1 MFNCFIRTSYR
12 IYSFRK
18 LVHKRLVMTQ
28 TERIIKHLKEH
39 GSITPLEAIKEYG
52 ITRLGARIWDLR
64 DLGYDIETQ
73 TETSKNRF
81 GDKTSYAKYVLKG
94 GVKNESVS
102 RH

>member
-1 MFNCFIRTSYR
+1 
-12 IYSFRK
+12 
-18 LVHKRLVMTQ
+18 MTQ
-28 TERIIKHLKEH
+28 TERVIKHLKEH
-39 GSITPLEAIKEYG
+39 GS

-94 GVKNESVS
+94 EAKK
-102 RH
+102 

>member
-1 MFNCFIRTSYR
+1 
-12 IYSFRK
+12 
-18 LVHKRLVMTQ
+18 MTQ
-28 TERIIKHLKEH
+28 TERVIKHL
-39 GSITPLEAIKEYG
+39 KEYG

-94 GVKNESVS
+94 EVKNESVS

>member
-1 MFNCFIRTSYR
+1 
-12 IYSFRK
+12 
-18 LVHKRLVMTQ
+18 MTQ
-28 TERIIKHLKEH
+28 TERVIKHLKEH
-39 GSITPLEAIKEYG
+39 GSITPSEAIKEYG

-81 GDKTSYAKYVLKG
+81 RDKTSYARYVLKG

-102 RH
+102 RHR

>member
-1 MFNCFIRTSYR
+1 MLITFILGFVGFHGNSQ
-12 IYSFRK
+12 
-18 LVHKRLVMTQ
+18 LVYQKPMTQ
-28 TERIIKHLKEH
+28 TERVIKHLKEY

-94 GVKNESVS
+94 GAKNESVS

>member
-1 MFNCFIRTSYR
+1 
-12 IYSFRK
+12 
-18 LVHKRLVMTQ
+18 MTQ
-28 TERIIKHLKEH
+28 TERVIKHLKEY

-64 DLGYDIETQ
+64 DLEYDIETQ

-81 GDKTSYAKYVLKG
+81 GDNTSYAKYVLKED
-94 GVKNESVS
+94 VKNESLP

>member
-1 MFNCFIRTSYR
+1 
-12 IYSFRK
+12 
-18 LVHKRLVMTQ
+18 MTQ
-28 TERIIKHLKEH
+28 TERVIKHLKEY
-39 GSITPLEAIKEYG
+39 GSITPLEAIRAYG

-81 GDKTSYAKYVLKG
+81 GDKTPYAKYVLKG
-94 GVKNESVS
+94 WVKNESVS

>member
-1 MFNCFIRTSYR
+1 
-12 IYSFRK
+12 
-18 LVHKRLVMTQ
+18 MTQ
-28 TERIIKHLKEH
+28 TERVIKHLKEY
-39 GSITPLEAIKEYG
+39 GSITPLEAIREYG

-94 GVKNESVS
+94 GVINVNLSDTK
-102 RH
+102 R

>member
-1 MFNCFIRTSYR
+1 MLITFILGFVGFHGNSQLV
-12 IYSFRK
+12 YS
-18 LVHKRLVMTQ
+18 LPMTQ
-28 TERIIKHLKEH
+28 TERVIKHLKEY
-39 GSITPLEAIKEYG
+39 GSITPLEAIREYG

-94 GVKNESVS
+94 GAKNEPVQ